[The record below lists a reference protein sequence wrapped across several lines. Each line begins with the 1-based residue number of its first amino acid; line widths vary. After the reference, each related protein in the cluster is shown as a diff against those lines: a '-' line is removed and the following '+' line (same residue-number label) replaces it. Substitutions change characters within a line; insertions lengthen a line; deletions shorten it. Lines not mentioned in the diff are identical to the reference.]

1 MHDLTRDY
9 EVRRADEQDG
19 DSSPYGEMSPLI
31 RELILDYSL
40 WGRQQRWDATALDRP
55 DGSP

>member
-9 EVRRADEQDG
+9 EVRRADEQDR

-31 RELILDYSL
+31 RELILDSSL